1 MAVTTRGR
9 DNIRIAVK
17 VLVIFIF
24 GLAILLLM
32 NLSGVIYPQ
41 RDPMSGLSP
50 ELSSGDRVLSG
61 VYVIVSFL
69 TFLLP
74 LLVLRQELRKRRRR

>member
-1 MAVTTRGR
+1 MTTRGR

-17 VLVIFIF
+17 VLVIFLF

-41 RDPMSGLSP
+41 RDPMSGLLP

-61 VYVIVSFL
+61 AYVIVSFL

-74 LLVLRQELRKRRRR
+74 LLVLRQELRKRRKP